1 MLEKCF
7 IYFDDVKASIVL
19 NVTNFKKTMIHGNT
33 NREMALNRV
42 DLVDG
47 VYHVYYT
54 NKRG

>member
-7 IYFDDVKASIVL
+7 IYFDNVKASIVL
-19 NVTNFKKTMIHGNT
+19 DVTNFKKTIIHGNT
-33 NREMALNRV
+33 NQTMALNGV
-42 DLVDG
+42 NKVDG